1 MYWNAWLRK
10 DHRRIRILS
19 GTSLALESQKKGRA
33 KMRYDVTDVARAG
46 ARKLTQLD
54 FVTNNVSNASTSGFK
69 SEHLYYAMKGK
80 QAQEGAL
87 VDLGSTVSKM
97 DYSQGTLKVTGNT
110 FDLAIEGEGFFTIQ
124 TRQGNVYTRNGSF
137 VLNKNKELVTSSGD
151 YVLGESGKIVIE
163 GAAVNI
169 DKDGSVY
176 ADENLVGKIR
186 ISAFKDP
193 NALSRSTDGRFVD
206 QGNAGLK
213 KADAYSISGGYLEM
227 SNVNAVREM
236 TDMMEIQRA
245 FETYQK
251 VILTLTDMDKIST
264 NRIGKLI

>member
-1 MYWNAWLRK
+1 
-10 DHRRIRILS
+10 
-19 GTSLALESQKKGRA
+19 
-33 KMRYDVTDVARAG
+33 MRYDVTDMARAG

-54 FVTNNVSNASTSGFK
+54 FVTNNVANASTTGFK

-80 QAQEGAL
+80 QAQEGAMI
-87 VDLGSTVSKM
+87 DLGPTVSKM
-97 DYSQGTLKVTGNT
+97 DFAQGTLRVTGNT

-124 TRQGNVYTRNGSF
+124 TKQGNAYTRNGSF
-137 VLNKNKELVTSSGD
+137 VLNKNKELVTSAGD
-151 YVLGESGKIVIE
+151 YVLGEAGKIVID
-163 GAAVNI
+163 GSVVNF
-169 DKDGSVY
+169 DKDGSIY
-176 ADENLVGKIR
+176 ADGNSVGKIK
-186 ISAFKDP
+186 ISAFTDP
-193 NALSRSTDGRFVD
+193 YALTRSTDGRFVD
-206 QGNAGLK
+206 DGKAGLK
-213 KADAYSISGGYLEM
+213 NAADYSVAGGYLEM